1 MNSMMTSGVEGWAKQ
16 HGTESLV
23 RALAQIAATTAK
35 IMREPITF
43 WTITKQADLSCIR
56 IVVDDGDKGPGYVVL
71 LDYIDRSG
79 VLFAPADA
87 LPQRFFMSKITEDGE
102 TWQTLMLPEEY

>member
-1 MNSMMTSGVEGWAKQ
+1 MTSGVEGWAKR

-56 IVVDDGDKGPGYVVL
+56 ILVDDGDKGTGYVVL
-71 LDYIDRSG
+71 VDYLDRER
-79 VLFAPADA
+79 VLSAPSEA
-87 LPQRFFMSKITEDGE
+87 LPQRFFMSKITVEGKSY
-102 TWQTLMLPEEY
+102 QTLMLPEEY